1 MRKKVKDAVEDLK
14 LLAERWD
21 TTKVWHKS
29 LFLEGEIHITTG
41 DLRSIGIVLKHL
53 ESLEGKLNL
62 RKISQKERDK
72 GRSETYWQMDARD
85 QWAEDKRNGILDWDG
100 G

>member
-62 RKISQKERDK
+62 RKIF
-72 GRSETYWQMDARD
+72 
-85 QWAEDKRNGILDWDG
+85 WDIFKQCFHNWISVLHLFWNLI
-100 G
+100 